1 MSTSEIYHHHGIKD
15 YKYVSMNFEN
25 GTTIYKLIKSRGHCC
40 SECNSQ
46 NITLDNPSQRKI
58 QLVPVGTREIYAD
71 ITVWRC
77 NCKDCGARK
86 TEKVK
91 FLSHKKSRISR
102 SLERFIV
109 EMRQHMTITSIA
121 KMYGI
126 DSRIIKNCEKKYLGK
141 KFKRIRLRDVKIIG
155 MDEIYISPK
164 NKKYITIIRDLETG
178 AVLYIGEGRSKD
190 SLKGFTRKLNASE
203 HKIKT
208 IAMDMSGPFKSWA
221 KENLPEADI
230 VFDHFHVIQLMNK
243 HVNSVRIA
251 TMKELDEK
259 QKQDLIGTKS
269 LWLTG
274 EERLKKDAPEKLE
287 KLRCIFSD
295 LGEISIMKE
304 ALRGIYKNVTDQVI
318 AEEELN
324 DWCEMAESS
333 KISQLKRMAKTIRNH
348 MQGIVSFWST
358 NGVTNAAMEGF
369 NTKIRCLIKQAYGYH
384 DMDYFYLKI
393 FDLPARK
400 IKRVI

>member
-1 MSTSEIYHHHGIKD
+1 MSTTEIYHHHGIKD
-15 YKYVSMNFEN
+15 YKYLNMILEN
-25 GTTIYKLIKSRGHCC
+25 GTTTYKLKNSKGHCC
-40 SECNSQ
+40 SECNSG
-46 NITLDNPSQRKI
+46 NVTLDNPNERII
-58 QLVPVGTREIYAD
+58 QLVPVGTRAIYAN

-77 NCKDCGARK
+77 SCKDCGSRK

-91 FLSHKKSRISR
+91 FLSHKKARISR

-121 KMYGI
+121 KIYGI
-126 DSRIIKNCEKKYLGK
+126 DSRIIKKCEKKYLGK

-178 AVLYIGEGRSKD
+178 AVLYVGDGRSKD
-190 SLKGFTRKLNASE
+190 TLKGFTRKLNASK

-230 VFDHFHVIQLMNK
+230 VFDHFHVIKLMNK

-251 TMKELDEK
+251 TMKKLDKK
-259 QKQDLIGTKS
+259 QKEDLIGTKF
-269 LWLTG
+269 LWLKAEG
-274 EERLKKDAPEKLE
+274 KLKEDAAEKLE
-287 KLRCIFSD
+287 RLRETFAD
-295 LGEISIMKE
+295 LGEINLMKE
-304 ALRGIYKNVTDQVI
+304 YLRGIYKNVSDPLMARGALI
-318 AEEELN
+318 
-324 DWCEMAESS
+324 DWCDMANSS
-333 KISQLKRMAKTIRNH
+333 EIIQLKKMAKTIKNH
-348 MQGIVSFWST
+348 IDGIVSFWST

-384 DMDYFYLKI
+384 DMEYFHLKI

-400 IKRVI
+400 IKQVI